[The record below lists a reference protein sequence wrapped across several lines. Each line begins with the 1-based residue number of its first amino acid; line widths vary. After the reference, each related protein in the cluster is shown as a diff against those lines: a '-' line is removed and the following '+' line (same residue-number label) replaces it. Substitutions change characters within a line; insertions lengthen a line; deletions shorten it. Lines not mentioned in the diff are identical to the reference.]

1 MPTCGMIGRL
11 VEALNIETSG
21 HLEFWAAHEPG
32 SDGKVFPFTRP
43 TIDARRPVK
52 LLSRR
57 NTESESGRFLKQG
70 SAGFSLKPGEEY
82 KFCWCLVV
90 GREIQ
95 RVLAGQLF
103 EADGAELEEAESFH
117 REELPMLFPTGA
129 PEAESGPGCRM
140 VRRGGR
146 AVTVC
151 LSGSSW
157 RTPKPWVPEQLGD
170 GTGGKL
176 AQASREEDVFN
187 VGPAPKILRV
197 AEVEGA
203 EKGERRAGAPV
214 RRLGDHLRDSET
226 LRRCFEVLGRTGR
239 PELFFEAA
247 VGWCGG
253 AEWVQKRPTDS
264 PPEGLFLNVRQPSI
278 VPRCEGHLAWRY
290 AAVALENG
298 LALTPPMGWMTWQR
312 YRCNMDCDS
321 DPSTCIN
328 EQLIKEMADRMA
340 EAARGE
346 RSPVR
351 GYFCVAVPISG
362 REGKGLKFATYGD
375 IGAKTCQG
383 FTGFQGSGR
392 PGEFGAFLFIISFLT
407 VAEADAQTF
416 AEWKVDYLKVD
427 GCFESPKDMARDY
440 PAFGAALNQTGRP
453 IVYSCSW
460 PAYMPSHCE
469 KSDHCM
475 DSLVE
480 HCNLWRN
487 FDDVQDSWD
496 SVKSIANF
504 WRRRNASDE
513 MVRAAGPGHWNDPDM
528 LLVGDFGLSPSQE
541 QTQFALWAIWAAP
554 LFMSNNLRDIKQ
566 SSKEILLNRE
576 IIAVNQDL
584 LGHQGFCVGGCDGD
598 LRIWAKPLVGGET
611 AAVLQNLQEGGD
623 GENITLT
630 MAMLPWK
637 SRRIFKAR
645 DLFAQQDLGL
655 FREELT
661 LYVHVNSCRMVRLS
675 DVIEMMV

>member
-140 VRRGGR
+140 IELADAEALGPGDGYAFTGHLDLFNIARAKDPARGG
-146 AVTVC
+146 
-151 LSGSSW
+151 
-157 RTPKPWVPEQLGD
+157 
-170 GTGGKL
+170 
-176 AQASREEDVFN
+176 SR
-187 VGPAPKILRV
+187 G
-197 AEVEGA
+197 
-203 EKGERRAGAPV
+203 
-214 RRLGDHLRDSET
+214 
-226 LRRCFEVLGRTGR
+226 RCFEVLGRTGR

-487 FDDVQDSWD
+487 FDDVARLGTIGPGQLGLG
-496 SVKSIANF
+496 ALAEAEEEGEEHRQLLAPPQRQ
-504 WRRRNASDE
+504 RRDGPRCRAGALERSRHAAGGRLWSFALAGADP
-513 MVRAAGPGHWNDPDM
+513 VRAVGHLGCTALHVQQFERHQAKLQGDPVEPGDHRGESGPVGTPG
-528 LLVGDFGLSPSQE
+528 LLRGRLRWRSSHLGE
-541 QTQFALWAIWAAP
+541 AL
-554 LFMSNNLRDIKQ
+554 
-566 SSKEILLNRE
+566 
-576 IIAVNQDL
+576 
-584 LGHQGFCVGGCDGD
+584 G
-598 LRIWAKPLVGGET
+598 
-611 AAVLQNLQEGGD
+611 
-623 GENITLT
+623 
-630 MAMLPWK
+630 
-637 SRRIFKAR
+637 
-645 DLFAQQDLGL
+645 
-655 FREELT
+655 
-661 LYVHVNSCRMVRLS
+661 
-675 DVIEMMV
+675 

>member
-1 MPTCGMIGRL
+1 MLGVPT
-11 VEALNIETSG
+11 
-21 HLEFWAAHEPG
+21 
-32 SDGKVFPFTRP
+32 
-43 TIDARRPVK
+43 
-52 LLSRR
+52 
-57 NTESESGRFLKQG
+57 
-70 SAGFSLKPGEEY
+70 
-82 KFCWCLVV
+82 
-90 GREIQ
+90 
-95 RVLAGQLF
+95 
-103 EADGAELEEAESFH
+103 
-117 REELPMLFPTGA
+117 
-129 PEAESGPGCRM
+129 
-140 VRRGGR
+140 
-146 AVTVC
+146 
-151 LSGSSW
+151 
-157 RTPKPWVPEQLGD
+157 
-170 GTGGKL
+170 
-176 AQASREEDVFN
+176 
-187 VGPAPKILRV
+187 
-197 AEVEGA
+197 
-203 EKGERRAGAPV
+203 
-214 RRLGDHLRDSET
+214 
-226 LRRCFEVLGRTGR
+226 
-239 PELFFEAA
+239 
-247 VGWCGG
+247 
-253 AEWVQKRPTDS
+253 
-264 PPEGLFLNVRQPSI
+264 
-278 VPRCEGHLAWRY
+278 
-290 AAVALENG
+290 AVALENG

-340 EAARGE
+340 EDGWLEAGYRYVSIDDCWMTKERDAQGRQVADPKRFPSGMAALGD
-346 RSPVR
+346 
-351 GYFCVAVPISG
+351 YIH
-362 REGKGLKFATYGD
+362 GKGLKFATYGD

-383 FTGFQGSGR
+383 FTGFQGHF
-392 PGEFGAFLFIISFLT
+392 EQ
-407 VAEADAQTF
+407 DAQTF